1 MGHMEKR
8 ISVLG
13 STGSIGRQTLNV
25 AKHLGEKIKV
35 VGLAAKS
42 NVDLIEAQAIEVGAE
57 IVCLFDEK
65 AAKELKRRHPMWN
78 VVSGIEG
85 LCEVASYHTID
96 TVIVGVVGSMA
107 ILPVMEAIK
116 SKKRIGLANKE
127 VLVSAGEFIT
137 TLARKNDVILFP
149 IDSEHS
155 AIFQCLLGEDKKDV
169 ARVILTASGGPFL
182 YYSDE
187 ELKNITVACA
197 ANHPTWTMGNK
208 VSIDCSTLMNKGFEV
223 IEAKWLFDFPVEKI
237 DVVIH
242 PQSLVHSFVEFIDG
256 SMKAQVN
263 LPSMELPIQYA
274 LTYPERVK
282 REVSPFD
289 FKNNSKFEFYLPDK
303 KKFRCLELAYES
315 LRIGGSLPCVLNA
328 ANEVLVERFCRGELS
343 WLGIAEKL
351 ETLLGR
357 HNVLHVTS
365 VDTLLEV
372 DREARLEAQRL

>member
-1 MGHMEKR
+1 MEKK
-8 ISVLG
+8 ISILG

-25 AKHLGEKIKV
+25 AKHLGESVKV

-42 NVDLIEAQAIEVGAE
+42 NVDLIEAQAIETGAE
-57 IVCLFDEK
+57 IVCLFEEK

-85 LCEVASYHTID
+85 LCEVASYHSID

-107 ILPVMEAIK
+107 ILPVMEAIRA
-116 SKKRIGLANKE
+116 KKLIGLANKE
-127 VLVSAGEFIT
+127 VLVSAGEYIT
-137 TLARKNDVILFP
+137 KLARENEVTLFP

-155 AIFQCLLGEDKKDV
+155 AIFQCLLGEKKEEV
-169 ARVILTASGGPFL
+169 SRLILTASGGPFL
-182 YYSDE
+182 HLSDE
-187 ELKNITVACA
+187 ELKYVTAGSA
-197 ANHPTWTMGNK
+197 ANHPTWTMGGK

-242 PQSLVHSFVEFIDG
+242 PQSVVHSFVEFVDG

-263 LPSMELPIQYA
+263 VPSMELPIQYA
-274 LTYPERVK
+274 LTYPERVARAEK
-282 REVSPFD
+282 PFD
-289 FKNNSKFEFYLPDK
+289 FQKYGKFEFYLPDL

-328 ANEVLVERFCRGELS
+328 GNEVLVERFCQGELS
-343 WLGIAEKL
+343 WLQIAEKL

-357 HNVLHVTS
+357 HNVLHGTS
-365 VDTLLEV
+365 VDTLLAV
-372 DREARLEAQRL
+372 DREARLEAERL